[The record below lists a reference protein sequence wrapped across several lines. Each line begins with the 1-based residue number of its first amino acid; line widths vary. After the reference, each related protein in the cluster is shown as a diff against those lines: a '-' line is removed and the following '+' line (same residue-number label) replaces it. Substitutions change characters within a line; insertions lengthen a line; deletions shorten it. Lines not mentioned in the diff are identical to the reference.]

1 MLIFTIEIIK
11 IKGGKT
17 PASRCDVKSLEGCN
31 EREAKYVEGKK
42 GLTKDQLLTELDRLN
57 ELGGKKMAPAQEQW
71 RAGRVKL
78 LTKLKSEL

>member
-1 MLIFTIEIIK
+1 ME
-11 IKGGKT
+11 
-17 PASRCDVKSLEGCN
+17 
-31 EREAKYVEGKK
+31 
-42 GLTKDQLLTELDRLN
+42 QLVTELERLN